1 MNRPLR
7 ILYCA
12 GPGDVIGTYR
22 HWKDGYDDPSQVA
35 ITYSGQFY
43 EVCRQL
49 GAEAYVISYCDRRDS
64 LVDGPFRIEHRPLP
78 VSTDAGGPLYRLG
91 QLGSGLKFTLTALR
105 YRPDVMLTMG
115 GAEWFSL
122 GLIPLLGVKVVV
134 TFHGHLWRV
143 ARPPTGLD
151 RFLWRLNGRFFRRRA
166 KAFMYISDSI
176 AEQLRSLAGPLS
188 VPVMRFTPT
197 YRAELFRPAASTPPP
212 PPPPYKVFYAG
223 RVEANKGVFDLLE
236 VAKRFAAEGR
246 ADIEFDLCGDGHAL
260 EDLRRRAK
268 EAGLEDRFRCHGHVI
283 KREMASWYQR
293 SHLVVAPTTSD
304 SIEGLNKV
312 VVEAVLASRPVV
324 TSRVCPALEYVRP
337 GVVEVPP
344 DDPRAYGDAILRL
357 VDNRALYEEKVRG
370 CADSTEQ
377 FYDPAKS
384 WAATLTKVLGLIGA
398 TGDVRHDAAGESAAA
413 TAVSRATASAR

>member
-1 MNRPLR
+1 MTRPLR

-12 GPGDVIGTYR
+12 GPGNVIGTYR

-43 EVCRQL
+43 EVCRQV
-49 GAEAYVISYCDRRDS
+49 GAEAYVISYCEERDK

-78 VSTDAGGPLYRLG
+78 VSTEGPGPLYRLG
-91 QLGSGLKFTLTALR
+91 QLWSGLKFTLTALC

-151 RFLWRLNGRFFRRRA
+151 RFFWKLNGRFFRRHA

-176 AEQLRSLAGPLS
+176 AEQLRGLTGPLS
-188 VPVMRFTPT
+188 VPVLRFTPT

-212 PPPPYKVFYAG
+212 APPPYKVFYAG
-223 RVEANKGVFDLLE
+223 RVEENKGVFALLDI
-236 VAKRFAAEGR
+236 AKRFKAEGR
-246 ADIEFDLCGDGHAL
+246 TDIEFDLCGDGHAL
-260 EDLRRRAK
+260 DELRRQAK
-268 EAGLEDRFRCHGHVI
+268 EAGLADTFRCHGHVI

-293 SHLVVAPTTSD
+293 SHLVVVPTTTD

-337 GVVEVPP
+337 GVLEVPP
-344 DDPRAYGDAILRL
+344 DDTKAYGDAILRL
-357 VDNRALYEEKVRG
+357 VDDRALYEEKVRG
-370 CADSTEQ
+370 CAASTEQ
-377 FYDPAKS
+377 FYDPARS
-384 WAATLTKVLGLIGA
+384 WAATLRKVLALIGA
-398 TGDVRHDAAGESAAA
+398 TGDVRQAAADESAAPA
-413 TAVSRATASAR
+413 AVSRAAASAR